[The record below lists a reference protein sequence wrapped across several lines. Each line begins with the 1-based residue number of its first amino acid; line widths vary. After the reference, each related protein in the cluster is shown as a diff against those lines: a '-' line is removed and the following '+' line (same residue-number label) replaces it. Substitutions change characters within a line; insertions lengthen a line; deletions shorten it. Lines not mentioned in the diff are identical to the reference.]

1 MGRVLGPSKNEDDK
15 MAQSVSKET
24 EIVKQTIFDKIAKEQ
39 LGDSMTLPPSEI
51 TPSVVDSSDF
61 IYDTREDDEDE
72 DETLGWVNGDLVDVN
87 RIPVFENSLSDSLI
101 NADVLLPNW
110 EELITVRLKSR
121 HKNDNSV
128 VLGVY
133 DPKPNLKLIPYDV
146 VFPN

>member
-1 MGRVLGPSKNEDDK
+1 

-101 NADVLLPNW
+101 NADVLLPNG

-133 DPKPNLKLIPYDV
+133 DPKPNLKLILYDV
-146 VFPN
+146 VFPD